1 MDTLGSL
8 IPYDAAGIYLLQNSD
23 TDGPAAF
30 RSKVIRG
37 YDISFEL
44 IEPRLKLGEGFLGRV
59 AQSGKP
65 IISPDVS
72 ADARYF
78 PARKRTR
85 SEMVAPIVS
94 NEHVIGAFDLESD
107 EIAAYTEED
116 LVILQMLTSK
126 RSICRNRLSRK
137 SGSRLSLRSR
147 GKSNSNSYQTLTRR
161 SRIST

>member
-8 IPYDAAGIYLLQNSD
+8 IPYDAAGIYLIQENENGEPSI
-23 TDGPAAF
+23 F

-65 IISPDVS
+65 IISGDVA
-72 ADARYF
+72 ADERYF

-94 NEHVIGAFDLESD
+94 NDRVI
-107 EIAAYTEED
+107 
-116 LVILQMLTSK
+116 
-126 RSICRNRLSRK
+126 
-137 SGSRLSLRSR
+137 
-147 GKSNSNSYQTLTRR
+147 
-161 SRIST
+161 